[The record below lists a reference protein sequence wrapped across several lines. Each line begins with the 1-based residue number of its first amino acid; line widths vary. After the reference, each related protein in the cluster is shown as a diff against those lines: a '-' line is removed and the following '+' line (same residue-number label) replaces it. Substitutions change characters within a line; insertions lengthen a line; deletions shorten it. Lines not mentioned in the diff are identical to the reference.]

1 MNVSRPREAGS
12 RSKARLAGL
21 ACWQFLPQ
29 GAAVHAGSRTAVI
42 ADVHLGYEW
51 ARGAAGDC
59 VPAHSLE
66 ETVERLESVVAVGEI
81 ERLVVA
87 GDLVESPRPCHR
99 TTRDVFRLT
108 RWLADRG
115 VHLVLTLGNHDRG
128 LAGAVARTAG
138 IACAPAPVLTQS
150 LSIDGWTIA
159 HGHRSVLA
167 GRLVL
172 GHHHPVLRLKG
183 HTSPCF
189 LVSHERIFL
198 PAFSR
203 NAAGFDVTRARLP
216 DTGNVDGLHCLACAG
231 DELLDFGPLA
241 SLIAALG

>member
-1 MNVSRPREAGS
+1 
-12 RSKARLAGL
+12 
-21 ACWQFLPQ
+21 
-29 GAAVHAGSRTAVI
+29 VI

-59 VPAHSLE
+59 VPAHSLD
-66 ETVERLESVVAVGEI
+66 ETVERLESVLARGDI

-99 TTRDVFRLT
+99 TANDVFRLT

-128 LAGAVARTAG
+128 LAEAFARGAG
-138 IACAPAPVLTQS
+138 IACVEAPVLTLS
-150 LSIDGWTIA
+150 LCIDGWTIA
-159 HGHRSVLA
+159 HGHRSVRA

-183 HTSPCF
+183 HTAPCF
-189 LVSHERIFL
+189 LVSPERIFL

-203 NAAGFDVTRARLP
+203 NAAGLDVTRARLP
-216 DTGNVDGLHCLACAG
+216 DTGNVDGLRCLACAG
-231 DELLDFGPLA
+231 DELFDFGPLA
-241 SLIAALG
+241 SLIATLG